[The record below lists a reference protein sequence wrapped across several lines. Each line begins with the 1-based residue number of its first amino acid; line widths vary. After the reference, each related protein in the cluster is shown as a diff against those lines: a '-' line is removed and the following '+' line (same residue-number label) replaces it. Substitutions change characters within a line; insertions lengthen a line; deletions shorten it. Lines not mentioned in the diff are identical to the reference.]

1 MRRSIPMSTSF
12 LMLYPGKLLGATERD
27 VLRALGS
34 MLRESVPGLLPYV
47 DGRLEEIDL
56 ESEKVMMSE
65 LKKLEQRHLSP
76 MLSE

>member
-1 MRRSIPMSTSF
+1 MSTSF